1 MHTAEVGGLLP
12 FLLSLGLW
20 APPRA
25 PSGLQRPG
33 KDGDPGRISPSHGQ
47 LGVPAECQPE
57 RGSKPRSG
65 RLALP
70 ARTSSEE
77 HRAPRGQRVTR
88 RPGELVTEGDQTSC
102 FDRWGQS
109 EAGDRRA
116 PS

>member
-1 MHTAEVGGLLP
+1 MTS
-12 FLLSLGLW
+12 SL
-20 APPRA
+20 
-25 PSGLQRPG
+25 
-33 KDGDPGRISPSHGQ
+33 RIPWIHRGWTPAPSHGQ
-47 LGVPAECQPE
+47 LGVPAECRPE

-116 PS
+116 PSEVFTAGLLFTHPGLRR